1 MKSIKLLLTTL
12 LIFVAIGVNAQDDF
26 YNNKPQKEKEKIT
39 YTETKKVAIEDYTTE
54 QDYNE
59 KHNITTTYTEYEES
73 DDNKRKKQRSRGAS
87 VAGEIV
93 AEIVVE
99 VFVNALLIAAFWN

>member
-1 MKSIKLLLTTL
+1 MKSIKLLLSVL
-12 LIFVAIGVNAQDDF
+12 LIFVAFTVKAQDDF
-26 YNNKPQKEKEKIT
+26 YNNKSKKEKEKTTVVNEQI
-39 YTETKKVAIEDYTTE
+39 VGIDDYSTE

-59 KHNITTTYTEYEES
+59 KNNITTKRYEYSET
-73 DDNKRKKQRSRGAS
+73 DDKKAKRRRGTS

-99 VFVNALLIAAFWN
+99 VFINALLIAAFWN